1 MPIAVTTST
10 ETTAQPASGHRER
23 MPWLALAV
31 LASMGFILLTGETLP
46 AGLLPA
52 IASGMHT
59 SEGLVGQYISLWA
72 LGTVI
77 VTVPAISLTRALP
90 RKPLLVIAVAGFILA
105 NTVTAFSADIPLSLV
120 ARFIGGAFTGVI
132 WGMLAAY
139 GRRISP
145 PSRGGLSLSIV
156 SIGAPLGFAL
166 GTPAGSYLGTAF
178 DWRWSF
184 IALSAA
190 AVIVLVLIVTVVP
203 GAPGQKPEAHLP
215 LRRIIRLPG
224 IPIVL
229 LVIFVWMLGH
239 NTIYTYIAP
248 FLRAGGSGLAPAFVL
263 LVFGIA
269 SIVGVAITGALV
281 DRHPR
286 ALLHTSIALFS
297 CAAIILL
304 VGHASSGAVIGAAVV
319 WGATFG
325 GAAPQLQSAL
335 TIAGGEHS
343 DVANSFLPVAFNLA
357 IFAAGTSGALLLE
370 AFPPL
375 ILAAWMA
382 TFGAIAF
389 ALTCEPRR
397 RRESRSPRTGL

>member
-1 MPIAVTTST
+1 MTTLT
-10 ETTAQPASGHRER
+10 DATARLASGPRKR
-23 MPWLALAV
+23 MPWLGLTV

-52 IASGMHT
+52 IAGGMHT

-77 VTVPAISLTRALP
+77 VTVPAISLTRTLP

-105 NTVTAFSADIPLSLV
+105 YTVTAFSENVPMSLV

-145 PSRGGLSLSIV
+145 PERGGLSLSIV

-178 DWRWSF
+178 GWRWSF
-184 IALSAA
+184 IALSVA
-190 AVIVLVLIVTVVP
+190 AVIVLVLILCVVP

-229 LVIFVWMLGH
+229 VVIFVWMLGH

-248 FLRAGGSGLAPAFVL
+248 FLRVGGSGLTPAFIL
-263 LVFGIA
+263 LVFGVA
-269 SIVGVAITGALV
+269 SVVGVVITGALV

-286 ALLHTSIALFS
+286 TLLHTSVALFIG
-297 CAAIILL
+297 AAVILL
-304 VGHASSGAVIGAAVV
+304 VGHGSPVAVIVAAVI

-335 TIAGGEHS
+335 TIAGGQHS

-375 ILAAWMA
+375 ILAAWMGA
-382 TFGAIAF
+382 FGAVAF
-389 ALTCEPRR
+389 ALTIFGRR
-397 RRESRSPRTGL
+397 NAFR